1 MSSTILPRL
10 LHIRSQHGYTSS
22 MTEALQHEPE
32 AVTEAEQREL
42 TRRSRASVAQRE
54 RELIESAVERISSEL
69 STLATSASTR
79 RISSH
84 VRAMQR
90 QVTILRGLARAQ
102 S

>member
-1 MSSTILPRL
+1 MLPRL

-22 MTEALQHEPE
+22 MAEALAHEPE

-42 TRRSRASVAQRE
+42 TKRSRASSAQRE
-54 RELIESAVERISSEL
+54 RDVIEAAVERISSEL
-69 STLATSASTR
+69 SVLSSSASSR

-90 QVTILRGLARAQ
+90 QVTILRELARAQ